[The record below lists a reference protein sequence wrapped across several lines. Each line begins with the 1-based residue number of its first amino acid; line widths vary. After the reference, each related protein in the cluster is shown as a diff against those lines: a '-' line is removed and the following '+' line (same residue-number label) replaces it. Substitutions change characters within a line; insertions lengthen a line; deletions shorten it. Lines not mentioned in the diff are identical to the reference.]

1 MSGIFSIDGNIGSG
15 KSTAVGLLKG
25 KFGDN
30 VIFVDEPVD
39 IWNSI
44 KNKEG
49 ETILKK
55 FYERP
60 HIWAFSFQM
69 MAYISRLS
77 ILKKYIKQFPTAI
90 LITERSTFTDYNVFA
105 KMLYDNGDINEIE
118 YQIYMKWFH
127 EFIAD
132 IPIKGFIYIT
142 TEPKKC
148 LERIHKRN
156 RKGDDV
162 LFEEEDIL
170 LRPPEAE
177 QQQKQ
182 KHRARN
188 VLLGEEHGEE
198 EVGALVLG
206 VNVPNKKRVHKGK
219 KKQHIRCHCNK
230 RQRRERS

>member
-15 KSTAVGLLKG
+15 KSTAVALLKG
-25 KFGDN
+25 KLGDN

-44 KNKEG
+44 QNKEG

-60 HIWAFSFQM
+60 HVWAFSFQM

-77 ILKKYIKQFPTAI
+77 VLKAYIKDFPTAI

-118 YQIYMKWFH
+118 YQIYIKWFH

-156 RKGDDV
+156 RKGEV
-162 LFEEEDIL
+162 ISLHYLEECHKYHKKW
-170 LRPPEAE
+170 LREE
-177 QQQKQ
+177 T
-182 KHRARN
+182 N
-188 VLLGEEHGEE
+188 VLELDGNVEYNPTIINNWSDKILNFIEKICPKIKSAIEENYSTGIAAE
-198 EVGALVLG
+198 GL
-206 VNVPNKKRVHKGK
+206 P
-219 KKQHIRCHCNK
+219 IF
-230 RQRRERS
+230 